1 MQIRLAEAADA
12 QGIAE
17 VHVRV
22 WQIGYAPWV
31 DAAYAEALS
40 VRTSTMRWL
49 ASLADP
55 LQADTLVAVEDSR
68 IVGWTSYGVN
78 RNGIG
83 LGVGEVYGLYVD
95 PDYWGEGIGAE
106 LLADATRALA
116 EAGFE
121 SAIIWTI
128 AADERARAFYEER
141 GWTDDGESEP
151 HESGAEVV
159 RYSFVLRRALT
170 E

>member
-17 VHVRV
+17 VHVRM
-22 WQIGYAPWV
+22 WQIGYAPFIEPEY
-31 DAAYAEALS
+31 AAGLN

-55 LQADTLVAVEDSR
+55 LQADTLVAVEEGR

-78 RNGIG
+78 RNGLG
-83 LGVGEVYGLYVD
+83 LEIGEVYSLCVD
-95 PDYWGEGIGAE
+95 LWGEGIGAE
-106 LLADATRALA
+106 LLVDATRALA
-116 EAGFE
+116 ETGFE
-121 SAIIWTI
+121 SAILWTI
-128 AADERARAFYEER
+128 AADKQARAFYEER
-141 GWTDDGESEP
+141 GWRAEGVSAP

-159 RYSFVLRRALT
+159 RYSFALRRALA

>member
-22 WQIGYAPWV
+22 WQIGYSPWV
-31 DAAYAEALS
+31 DAAYTGALS

-55 LQADTLVAVEDSR
+55 LQADTLVAAEDGR

-83 LGVGEVYGLYVD
+83 LHIGEVYGLYID
-95 PDYWGEGIGAE
+95 PDYWGEGIGEA

-121 SAIIWTI
+121 SAILWTI

-141 GWTDDGESEP
+141 GWSDDGVAEP

-159 RYSFVLRRALT
+159 RYSFALRRSLT

>member
-1 MQIRLAEAADA
+1 MNIRRAEAADA

-17 VHVRV
+17 VHVRM
-22 WQIGYAPWV
+22 WQVGYAPFV
-31 DAAYAEALS
+31 NPDYAATLD

-55 LQADTLVAVEDSR
+55 LQADTLVAIDDNR

-78 RNGIG
+78 RSG
-83 LGVGEVYGLYVD
+83 LGLEIGEVYGLYVD
-95 PDYWGEGIGAE
+95 PDFWGAGIGGE

-116 EAGFE
+116 EAGFV
-121 SAIIWTI
+121 
-128 AADERARAFYEER
+128 RAVMWALGEDRLARDFYEGR
-141 GWTDDGESEP
+141 GWTYDGLSQA

-159 RYSFVLRRALT
+159 RYSLPLREAR
-170 E
+170 

>member
-17 VHVRV
+17 VHVRM
-22 WQIGYAPWV
+22 WQIGYAPFI
-31 DAAYAEALS
+31 DPEYAATLS

-55 LQADTLVAVEDSR
+55 LQADTLVAVEDGR

-83 LGVGEVYGLYVD
+83 LHVGEVYGLYID

-116 EAGFE
+116 ETGFE
-121 SAIIWTI
+121 SAILWTI
-128 AADERARAFYEER
+128 AADEQARAFYEEH
-141 GWTDDGESEP
+141 GWTDDDLTEP
-151 HESGAEVV
+151 HESGAAVV
-159 RYSFVLRRALT
+159 RYSFALRRALT

>member
-17 VHVRV
+17 VHVRM
-22 WQIGYAPWV
+22 WQIGYAPFI
-31 DAAYAEALS
+31 DSEYAESLS

-55 LQADTLVAVEDSR
+55 LQADTLVAVEDGR

-78 RNGIG
+78 RNSLG
-83 LGVGEVYGLYVD
+83 LEIGEVYSLCVD
-95 PDYWGEGIGAE
+95 PDSWGAGIGAE
-106 LLADATRALA
+106 LLVDATRALA
-116 EAGFE
+116 ETGFE
-121 SAIIWTI
+121 SAILWTI
-128 AADERARAFYEER
+128 AADKQARAFYEER
-141 GWTDDGESEP
+141 GWQAEGVSAP

-159 RYSFVLRRALT
+159 RYSFSLRRALA

>member
-1 MQIRLAEAADA
+1 MQIRRAEAADA

-22 WQIGYAPWV
+22 WQIGYAPFI
-31 DAAYAEALS
+31 DAEYASTLT

-55 LQADTLVAVEDSR
+55 LHADTLVAVKDGR
-68 IVGWTSYGVN
+68 IVGWTSYGIN
-78 RNGIG
+78 RNGLG
-83 LGVGEVYGLYVD
+83 LEVGEVYGLYID
-95 PDYWGEGIGAE
+95 PDFWGEGIGAE
-106 LLADATRALA
+106 LLTDATRAIA
-116 EAGFE
+116 EAGFQR
-121 SAIIWTI
+121 AILW
-128 AADERARAFYEER
+128 ALAEDRLAREFYEAR
-141 GWTDDGESEP
+141 DWSDDGVTVP

-159 RYSFVLRRALT
+159 RYSVPLRGAMT

>member
-1 MQIRLAEAADA
+1 MQIRRAEAADA

-17 VHVRV
+17 VHVSV
-22 WQIGYAPWV
+22 WQVGYAPWV
-31 DAAYAEALS
+31 DAAYAETLS

-55 LQADTLVAVEDSR
+55 LQADTLVAIEDGR
-68 IVGWTSYGVN
+68 IVGWTGYGVN
-78 RNGIG
+78 RNGVG
-83 LGVGEVYGLYVD
+83 LHVGEVYGLYVD
-95 PDYWGEGIGAE
+95 PDYWGAGIGAE

-121 SAIIWTI
+121 TAILWTLD
-128 AADERARAFYEER
+128 ADRLAREFYEER
-141 GWTDDGESEP
+141 GWSDDGITEP
-151 HESGAEVV
+151 HESGADVV
-159 RYSFVLRRALT
+159 RYSLRLRGALT